1 MDGVTEGYT
10 QRELAFQIN
19 LLNITRGSTF
29 IESLLSLTRLQWGK
43 GVIMHDISAIWCVH
57 DNKMPCGVMH
67 YMELLI
73 NEFNSSPEKSGGQ
86 ITNDNSKSIFF
97 KENWLVS
104 LIFDWSQFLVIDKKN
119 HYWFR

>member
-1 MDGVTEGYT
+1 
-10 QRELAFQIN
+10 
-19 LLNITRGSTF
+19 
-29 IESLLSLTRLQWGK
+29 
-43 GVIMHDISAIWCVH
+43 
-57 DNKMPCGVMH
+57 MH

-73 NEFNSSPEKSGGQ
+73 KEFNSSPEKSGGQ